1 MYTHYEQQ
9 KQQWAWIKTN
19 KRIVKTPVIALPA
32 ANKMREAEEMHVE
45 QEQANENDAKHTHT
59 RDTSA

>member
-1 MYTHYEQQ
+1 
-9 KQQWAWIKTN
+9 
-19 KRIVKTPVIALPA
+19 
-32 ANKMREAEEMHVE
+32 MREAEEMHVE